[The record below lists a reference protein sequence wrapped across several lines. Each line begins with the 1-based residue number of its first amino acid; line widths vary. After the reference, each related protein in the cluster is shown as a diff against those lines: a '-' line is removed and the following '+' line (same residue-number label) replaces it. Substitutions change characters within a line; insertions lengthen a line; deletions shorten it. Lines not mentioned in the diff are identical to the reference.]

1 MELVLRGRVRISI
14 VNLLREERKRREE
27 ATIVKLKLI
36 GARKELLCK
45 TIGCLKLS
53 KISILQ
59 TCKP

>member
-45 TIGCLKLS
+45 TIGCQKLS
-53 KISILQ
+53 KISISQ
-59 TCKP
+59 TYKP